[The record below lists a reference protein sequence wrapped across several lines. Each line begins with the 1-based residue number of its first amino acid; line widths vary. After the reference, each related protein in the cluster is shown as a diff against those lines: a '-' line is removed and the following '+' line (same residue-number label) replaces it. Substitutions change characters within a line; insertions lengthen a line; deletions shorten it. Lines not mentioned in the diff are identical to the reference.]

1 MRKPELDRRVALAG
15 LLATVG
21 LAAGCADT
29 SQTYVGEAAGLT
41 GGAHPEAVHRLGPGD
56 KLKVTVFG
64 EPDLSGQFE
73 VNARGNVPIPLVG
86 DVRATGLSQAEFRE
100 AVRRHLAG
108 GYLRDPKVSIEILSY
123 RPFYVHG
130 EVKSG
135 GEYAYRSGLR
145 LRDAIALAGGYTYRA
160 NHSFIYL
167 TRSTEGVERKV
178 ALTSD
183 ALILP
188 GDNIRVPERFF

>member
-1 MRKPELDRRVALAG
+1 MRNPELDRRLVLAG
-15 LLATVG
+15 MLAAVS
-21 LAAGCADT
+21 LAAGCADS
-29 SQTYVGEAAGLT
+29 SQSYVGDAAGLT

-64 EPDLSGQFE
+64 EADLSGTFE

-86 DVRATGLSQAEFRE
+86 EVRAIGLSQAEFRDS
-100 AVRRHLAG
+100 VRRHLAG

-130 EVKSG
+130 EVKTG
-135 GEYAYRSGLR
+135 GEYAYRAGLR

-160 NHSFIYL
+160 NQSFIYL
-167 TRSTEGVERKV
+167 TRGPEGTERKI
-178 ALTSD
+178 AMTSD
-183 ALILP
+183 APILP